1 MTTAPREAETRIGP
15 VGALLCRVMFLAI
28 CLAGPV
34 LLVPVVSQSQN
45 LSTVDFWGLLAGDL
59 LMTVVGVG
67 FGVWGLRLVTRS
79 RRDMRRLA
87 AAGVAATAEVL
98 TVANNLG
105 GEEPGLRLRLR
116 ISGPGFTTFEVEAV
130 RPDDPALVPGALLA
144 VVVDPAER
152 VFSFR

>member
-15 VGALLCRVMFLAI
+15 VGALLCRVLFLAI
-28 CLAGPV
+28 CLAGPAM
-34 LLVPVVSQSQN
+34 LVPVVWHSPN
-45 LSTVDFWGLLAGDL
+45 LSTVDFWGLLGGDL

-67 FGVWGLRLVTRS
+67 FGGWGLRLVTRS
-79 RRDMRRLA
+79 RRDMRLLA
-87 AAGVAATAEVL
+87 ATGVAATAEVL

-116 ISGPGFTTFEVEAV
+116 ISGPGFAAFEVEAV
-130 RPDDPALVPGALLA
+130 RADDPALVPGAILA

-152 VFSFR
+152 VFSFV